1 MSKDWTPCELY
12 HADKFAVSQGWPSYR
27 TLSPTIFDTETGE
40 QVPVISQAEMEARKP
55 FKEISFLFSDWYVL
69 YMSIDAKI
77 RDEVFHYVDDILVQ
91 VINDYEL
98 NLHPSVSKHYQI
110 IKKWYLGKLDP
121 GFYYNN
127 RNNEALSHFILWL
140 VDNKE
145 YRQKEKPT

>member
-1 MSKDWTPCELY
+1 
-12 HADKFAVSQGWPSYR
+12 
-27 TLSPTIFDTETGE
+27 
-40 QVPVISQAEMEARKP
+40 
-55 FKEISFLFSDWYVL
+55 
-69 YMSIDAKI
+69 MSIDAKI

-140 VDNKE
+140 VDNQE
-145 YRQKEKPT
+145 YK